1 MMGQGN
7 LEAGASPT
15 PAQHLKEYDPE
26 WAQAWVTDTANAGC
40 DHATLLAQG
49 IKVPT
54 LLTHHFH
61 MTDPDTGQLMGA
73 MTDIQAAQAR
83 RLLESTG
90 QPVTYTPLDAPH
102 TMHEPMAQ
110 WSATSSRSGSRL
122 CPRARR
128 PRAALPAIRRRRRPV
143 ASPCRPRPMRARSR
157 PRFSSDSRQ
166 PPASSVSPPGR
177 RAAPGTTTP
186 QRACCC
192 KR

>member
-90 QPVTYTPLDAPH
+90 QPVTYTPLDAPAH
-102 TMHEPMAQ
+102 HARTDGTVVRDVITEWIKTVP
-110 WSATSSRSGSRL
+110 TS
-122 CPRARR
+122 
-128 PRAALPAIRRRRRPV
+128 
-143 ASPCRPRPMRARSR
+143 
-157 PRFSSDSRQ
+157 
-166 PPASSVSPPGR
+166 PASQGGVTGDTKAS
-177 RAAPGTTTP
+177 
-186 QRACCC
+186 
-192 KR
+192 